1 MAKAGGFSACDMTG
15 GMPENS
21 GGRRG
26 VMPRPSTDR
35 HLQWSSV
42 FHKRVKVMTIG
53 AGQLP
58 PAHSQIGY
66 QAGGSTGRELV
77 MALGKTLRT
86 ELDDIKA
93 ELARMREAHTAQESE
108 ATTGAAGGL
117 HAQIAELNQLV
128 QDMLEN
134 AEETITEHPV
144 ATVAG
149 ALALGIVIGRLT
161 AH

>member
-1 MAKAGGFSACDMTG
+1 
-15 GMPENS
+15 
-21 GGRRG
+21 
-26 VMPRPSTDR
+26 
-35 HLQWSSV
+35 
-42 FHKRVKVMTIG
+42 
-53 AGQLP
+53 
-58 PAHSQIGY
+58 
-66 QAGGSTGRELV
+66 
-77 MALGKTLRT
+77 MALAKTLRT
-86 ELDDIKA
+86 ELDEIKA
-93 ELARMREAHTAQESE
+93 ELARMREAHTAPESE
-108 ATTGAAGGL
+108 AAAGAAGGL